1 MKFFPNGSIDKSIL
15 VQVMAFGVVRL
26 QAMQT
31 NNANLLST
39 EPLEQ
44 TAVNFESNTMIFK
57 KSILKLSDGH
67 ICKLLVMLFRPQCVT
82 TSTVM

>member
-57 KSILKLSDGH
+57 KIHFKIVWRSYL
-67 ICKLLVMLFRPQCVT
+67 
-82 TSTVM
+82 